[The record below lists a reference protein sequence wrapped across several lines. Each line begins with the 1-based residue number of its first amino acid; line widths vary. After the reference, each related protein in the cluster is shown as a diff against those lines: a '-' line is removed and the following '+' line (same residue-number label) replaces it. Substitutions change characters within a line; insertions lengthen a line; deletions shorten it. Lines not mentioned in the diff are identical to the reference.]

1 MVKLALNTIV
11 KDEAHCIL
19 KMLESAAQ
27 ITDLIVINDTG
38 STDGTQD
45 IIRKFGQD
53 NNIPTYVF
61 ERAFDNFE
69 NSRNYAMEK
78 LREVIQELGL
88 DGSQVWGWWCDA
100 DETIVVD
107 PNFNKNQFNK
117 DLYMMN
123 TAIGAMKYT
132 RNTFFRTS
140 MEFQWY
146 GPCHEF
152 IVYRGSGQITSGLA
166 EGVFVDVK
174 MIGAS
179 WKGDISEKYRKHA
192 ALFEEYIRTNNDPRW
207 VFYTAQ
213 SWHDSATTN
222 VREENEERWRRSLK
236 YYRDRVNRTDGY
248 EEERYYSQLRV
259 GSIMRMMEMPWNETH
274 QELLKAYAMDPSRGE
289 SIKVIVD
296 HYLTVGDWNM
306 AYLYTK
312 FCKVNFHNK
321 SPYPKKLLFVDESLY
336 RWRILESHSAASY
349 YVGKIDEARSNY
361 QELLDILKQ
370 NPSWFTQEDINKIN
384 SNAQFFK

>member
-88 DGSQVWGWWCDA
+88 DASQVWGWWCDA

-123 TAIGAMKYT
+123 TAIDAMKYT
-132 RNTFFRTS
+132 RNTFFRAS

-152 IVYRGSGQITSGLA
+152 IVYRGTGQITAGLA